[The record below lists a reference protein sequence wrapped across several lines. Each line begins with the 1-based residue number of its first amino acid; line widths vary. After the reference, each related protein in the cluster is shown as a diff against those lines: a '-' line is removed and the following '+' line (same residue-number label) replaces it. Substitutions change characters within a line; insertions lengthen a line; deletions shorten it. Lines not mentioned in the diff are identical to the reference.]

1 METLLQDVTK
11 VVRDVFADDE
21 ITLSE
26 TTTAEDVEGWD
37 SLMHLN
43 LIIAIEKRFKVK
55 FSTAEI
61 SGLKEEGKNVGD
73 ILRMIAAKKGI
84 AA

>member
-1 METLLQDVTK
+1 METLLQDVTT
-11 VVRDVFADDE
+11 VMRDVFEDDE

-26 TTTAEDVEGWD
+26 TTTAEDVDGWD

-43 LIIAIEKRFKVK
+43 LIIAIEKHFQVK

-73 ILRMIAAKKGI
+73 ILKLIAAKKGMS
-84 AA
+84 A

>member
-1 METLLQDVTK
+1 MDTLLQDVTA

-21 ITLSE
+21 ITLSQ
-26 TTTAEDVEGWD
+26 TTTADDVEGWD

-43 LIIAIEKRFKVK
+43 LIIAIEKRFKIK

-61 SGLKEEGKNVGD
+61 SGLKEEGSNVGD
-73 ILRMIAAKKGI
+73 ILRLIAA
-84 AA
+84 